1 MVIEFDKNVF
11 DSTDFKGINF
21 LLQLCT
27 YKNRYEVFV
36 EFAFGIENTLIF
48 KELHYDDQELLRQIY
63 NSRVQAQNSGSGDI
77 IVTPNYVVCKN
88 PTTDRQL
95 NIEEAIRFLI
105 QPVSIILENSKNDSY
120 FVEAIFKHFNNSG
133 KLLTHLENGWI
144 RFENAGGYRNVSNC
158 LKGLLKSYDDLAARN
173 NREKIEYFRGIV
185 LLDSD
190 KNEPTEPMKQQYINL
205 LSEFIS
211 IIFHILEKRA
221 MENYMPIEV
230 FEDLRATIILN
241 KKGHNNWQKM
251 IDWIDA
257 YLNLTERQKDFI
269 NISSGFPKHYDESK
283 SIRKSINPNILTFFN
298 VLQDGNNINF
308 KILDEGFVYK
318 GKEFKNEF
326 PLLFLQSARVNK
338 HTLNNRCGTQEL
350 QQILEKIYK
359 LL

>member
-144 RFENAGGYRNVSNC
+144 QFENAGGCDNISNFLEGKMQSFNNLPKDNRLY
-158 LKGLLKSYDDLAARN
+158 LKCFILM
-173 NREKIEYFRGIV
+173 
-185 LLDSD
+185 DSD
-190 KNEPTEPMKQQYINL
+190 KIHPNAN
-205 LSEFIS
+205 LSESKNKTKTFLDNHEIPYK
-211 IIFHILEKRA
+211 ILKKRS
-221 MENYMPIEV
+221 MENYLPFEAYQEITNTNFNNWKNCFHNLDDTQKNHLNIETG
-230 FEDLRATIILN
+230 FSKKDGQGNPKKDRIAINTETNNLYANLTQENYDILN
-241 KKGHNNWQKM
+241 TGLKQIG
-251 IDWIDA
+251 
-257 YLNLTERQKDFI
+257 DFKTTFPLYF
-269 NISSGFPKHYDESK
+269 NSSHVTKTTLLA
-283 SIRKSINPNILTFFN
+283 R
-298 VLQDGNNINF
+298 
-308 KILDEGFVYK
+308 EG
-318 GKEFKNEF
+318 GTDDNNEF
-326 PLLFLQSARVNK
+326 L
-338 HTLNNRCGTQEL
+338 E
-350 QQILEKIYK
+350 ILEKIYE